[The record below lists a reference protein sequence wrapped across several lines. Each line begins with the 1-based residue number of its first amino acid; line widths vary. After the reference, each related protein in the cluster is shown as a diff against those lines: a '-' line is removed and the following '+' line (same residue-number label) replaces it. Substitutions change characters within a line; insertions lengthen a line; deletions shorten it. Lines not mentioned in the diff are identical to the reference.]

1 MHSEDTT
8 AALSTPSLAS
18 SRRSPLNASVAIRI
32 DTVNPMPAIAP
43 PPTTAAHPTGGRSRP
58 RLQTVTSHAV
68 PAMPIG
74 LPTTYPI
81 RMPSVMVDVNA
92 LERKSRLISIPA
104 FASAN
109 SGTIT

>member
-18 SRRSPLNASVAIRI
+18 SSRSPVNASVAIRI
-32 DTVNPMPAIAP
+32 DTVNPMPAIVP

-58 RLQTVTSHAV
+58 RLTTVTSHAV
-68 PAMPIG
+68 PATPIG

-92 LERKSRLISIPA
+92 RERKARLISMPA